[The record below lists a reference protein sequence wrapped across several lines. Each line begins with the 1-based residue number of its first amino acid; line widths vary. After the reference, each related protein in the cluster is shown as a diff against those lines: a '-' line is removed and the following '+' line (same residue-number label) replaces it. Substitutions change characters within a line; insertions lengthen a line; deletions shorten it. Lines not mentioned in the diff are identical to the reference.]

1 MIFCDFD
8 ELKLKIIPPTST
20 LQPKPLIYVP
30 NKVFISDI
38 MSINSPWQAKC
49 GLVSESSSFLLK
61 SPQKSAHL
69 VSWAFSF
76 YVNSVQ
82 DSL

>member
-8 ELKLKIIPPTST
+8 ELKMKIIPPTST

-38 MSINSPWQAKC
+38 MSINSPWQVKC
-49 GLVSESSSFLLK
+49 GLVSESFFTFAQIS
-61 SPQKSAHL
+61 QKRCT
-69 VSWAFSF
+69 FSILSIF
-76 YVNSVQ
+76 
-82 DSL
+82 SLCE